1 MEKKLNNPWVPNDY
15 KPEIV
20 LEYDKDY
27 KTITIVDTV
36 KKVGDADDDFIIEKK
51 VVEELRPIQ
60 EVIDADA
67 ESVGVY
73 NIIKQVMR
81 TGDMS
86 LLPVDKGECNVDMV
100 GAPENLME
108 LDQLGAQAAQ
118 KFAGL
123 DPELTKGLDMK
134 NFVETLTQEQFN
146 AFIDAV
152 AARAAGKVENK
163 DE

>member
-1 MEKKLNNPWVPNDY
+1 MEKKRIKGFSDNGY

-20 LEYDKDY
+20 LEYDTAY

-36 KKVGDADDDFIIEKK
+36 KKVGDGDDDFIIEKK

-67 ESVGVY
+67 DSVGVY

-86 LLPVDKGECNVDMV
+86 LLPVDKGDCNVDMV
-100 GAPENLME
+100 GAPESLME
-108 LDQLGAQAAQ
+108 LDQMGADAAK

>member
-1 MEKKLNNPWVPNDY
+1 METKKRIKGFSNNGY

-20 LEYDKDY
+20 LEFDTDY

-36 KKVGDADDDFIIEKK
+36 KKVGEDDFIIEKK
-51 VVEELRPIQ
+51 VVEEFRPIQ
-60 EVIDADA
+60 EVVDADA

-86 LLPVDKGECNVDMV
+86 LLPVDKGDCNVDLV

-108 LDQLGAQAAQ
+108 LDHLGSEAVN

-146 AFIDAV
+146 AFVKAV
-152 AARAAGKVENK
+152 ADRSAGKVENK